1 METLA
6 SLLVGKPQN
15 ILVVAIAFL
24 VGYLVPRFTALG
36 NRRRFGSLLIAS
48 VAWGVYAVWEWLVQA
63 KTPEANIRVDLLV
76 IWPMLA
82 ILSAWALYRVLR
94 SH

>member
-1 METLA
+1 MEMLA
-6 SLLVGKPQN
+6 SLLVGKPEN
-15 ILVVAIAFL
+15 ILIVSIVFF
-24 VGYLVPRFTALG
+24 VFYLVPRFTTLS
-36 NRRRFGSLLIAS
+36 NRRRFSSLLIAS
-48 VAWGVYAVWEWLVQA
+48 VAWGVYAGWEWLVQV

-76 IWPMLA
+76 IWPILG

>member
-24 VGYLVPRFTALG
+24 VGYVVPRFTALS

-48 VAWGVYAVWEWLVQA
+48 VAWGVYAAWEWLVQA